1 MTEDR
6 SASFVELFFDL
17 VFVFG
22 ITQVVASIHGHLDWP
37 TLGKAA
43 IVLQLL
49 WWAWTQ
55 FTWTAGNA
63 DFDQLRP
70 RLVLLVAT
78 AATFVLATAVQGA
91 YADDGA
97 TFALAYF
104 GVMSLVAVFY
114 MVLAM
119 GTDQMAG
126 FLAYAPRVM
135 VGSVLVLIG
144 GFVSEDFRVW
154 MWLAAVV
161 VNLVSARAVERAEY
175 NIEASHFA
183 ERHGLFVII
192 VLGEVLIAIGIG
204 IVGQPGSTTFYVAGT
219 SVLLITLAMWWSYFD
234 WLFQIGRKAL
244 KAARGIAQGRLARD
258 AYSMAH
264 YPLVAGV
271 ILFALGTEELL
282 AHPGAAL
289 GDATRWSFVGGLM
302 LFLASQSVMVR
313 LFTHQVAWERFIA
326 IGLLGVAGLVFGDRS
341 AAALGAIVCV
351 ALVAALGMETAR
363 HREALSQIR

>member
-1 MTEDR
+1 MRMR
-6 SASFVELFFDL
+6 SL
-17 VFVFG
+17 
-22 ITQVVASIHGHLDWP
+22 
-37 TLGKAA
+37 
-43 IVLQLL
+43 
-49 WWAWTQ
+49 
-55 FTWTAGNA
+55 
-63 DFDQLRP
+63 
-70 RLVLLVAT
+70 
-78 AATFVLATAVQGA
+78 
-91 YADDGA
+91 
-97 TFALAYF
+97 
-104 GVMSLVAVFY
+104 
-114 MVLAM
+114 
-119 GTDQMAG
+119 
-126 FLAYAPRVM
+126 
-135 VGSVLVLIG
+135 
-144 GFVSEDFRVW
+144 
-154 MWLAAVV
+154 
-161 VNLVSARAVERAEY
+161 
-175 NIEASHFA
+175 
-183 ERHGLFVII
+183 
-192 VLGEVLIAIGIG
+192 IGIG